1 MLKASDFTDA
11 TPLGS
16 RMMDPRTRQLFRIT
30 AWGSFLMIVAVV
42 AYGIFESLLTTG
54 TGLAIG
60 IVLVNVEWP
69 LPFFAKPVSYF
80 SVACVALF
88 YSGLRLWEERISKWP
103 QNVLSFLQLLGFV
116 VAFASAYEVLYNFM
130 IWGAFFSVQLLQ
142 EHVTNPSFISE
153 GLPIPWNL
161 DFATKAFSALFVIS
175 GYSVYFLRRMNKT
188 HII

>member
-1 MLKASDFTDA
+1 
-11 TPLGS
+11 
-16 RMMDPRTRQLFRIT
+16 MMDPKTRNLFRII
-30 AWGSFLMIVAVV
+30 AWASLATIVVIV
-42 AYGIFESLLTTG
+42 LYGMVESLLTTG

-88 YSGLRLWEERISKWP
+88 YSGLRLWEERIAKWP
-103 QNVLSFLQLLGFV
+103 QNVLNFLQLLGFV

-153 GLPIPWNL
+153 GIPIPWNL

-188 HII
+188 HLI